1 MSEAEKLSKKIKLPS
16 IPKEHDVRFRNK
28 FDRVRAFMCWHLQ
41 LDEFAKT
48 HDHPLQA
55 KSMLYTLDNEKNQF
69 LKALYK
75 ILKKN
80 MTFLKHFEAQEKNH
94 VVDVFPVYLHALEWA
109 VDYDVETSTMEV
121 KLRKAYVDSITEQ
134 CFGGKYVKSK
144 VTGKREWQIA
154 TRVPHRI
161 TDVHKFA
168 AFIVPTTSNIGFNST
183 RDALTQ
189 AGIKNTDRREKNKF
203 RAIQIQMS
211 DLSQQW

>member
-1 MSEAEKLSKKIKLPS
+1 
-16 IPKEHDVRFRNK
+16 
-28 FDRVRAFMCWHLQ
+28 MCWLLQ
-41 LDEFAKT
+41 LEEFAKT

-55 KSMLYTLDNEKNQF
+55 KSSLFMLDNDKTQF

-80 MTFLKHFEAQEKNH
+80 MTFLNHFETQKKNH

-109 VDYDVETSTMEV
+109 IDYDLETNKMEV

-134 CFGGKYVKSK
+134 CFGGKYVKNK
-144 VTGKREWQIA
+144 VTGKREWE
-154 TRVPHRI
+154 TGKVPHRI
-161 TDVHKFA
+161 VEVHKFA
-168 AFIVPTTSNIGFNST
+168 AFMVPTTSNIAFNST

-203 RAIQIQMS
+203 RAIQKQMS
-211 DLSQQW
+211 DLSAKW